1 MFSAFKWLMSVN
13 ERTSVPPSRVW
24 VVMCNR
30 PSGYL
35 DPPYRTDPGAYGL
48 ESVLAVWTDPAYA
61 GKVKVFTSREDAV
74 SSTGNAS
81 GGVVVVSVFDRV
93 GGLWRLNEVETN
105 RFAVSAD

>member
-13 ERTSVPPSRVW
+13 ERTTVPPSRVW
-24 VVMCNR
+24 VVMCDR

-48 ESVLAVWTDPAYA
+48 ASVLGVWSDPAYA
-61 GKVKVFTSREDAV
+61 RKVKVFTSRDDAV
-74 SSTGNAS
+74 ASTGNAS

-93 GGLWRLNEVETN
+93 GGQWRLNEVETN
-105 RFAVSAD
+105 RFAVPAD